1 MMKLFNQLLEDS
13 NTAFTGWDFSF
24 IEDTGRVQSELL
36 PWSYGSKARKY
47 LFGAKSLLDMGTGGG
62 EFLSKLLPL
71 PDYTV
76 ATESYL
82 PNVPVARKRLAPLGV
97 ELVQIKEDD
106 QLPFMDESFEV
117 ILNKHESYDVTEVR
131 RVLKQNA
138 IFLTQ
143 QVGGTDCAELNQL
156 LGAPINPMYQK
167 WNFQTAAEE
176 LKEQF
181 TVLESA
187 EAFPSMRFYD
197 IGAVI
202 YYLKAIPWQ
211 VPRFS
216 VDAYREALYELHL
229 IIEKKGFLDVRQ
241 HRFLLAARP
250 K

>member
-1 MMKLFNQLLEDS
+1 MKLFNHLLEDS
-13 NTAFTGWDFSF
+13 DKSFSGWDFSF

-47 LFGAKSLLDMGTGGG
+47 LFGAKSMLDMGTGGG

-71 PDYTV
+71 PDYAV

-82 PNVPVARKRLAPLGV
+82 PNVPIARKRLASIGV
-97 ELVQIKEDD
+97 EVVQIKDDD
-106 QLPFMDESFEV
+106 QLPFMDESFDI

-131 RVLKQNA
+131 RVMKHNA

-143 QVGGTDCAELNQL
+143 QVGGTDCAELNKL
-156 LGAPINPMYQK
+156 LGAPLNPTYQE
-167 WNFQTAAEE
+167 WSLRTAAEE
-176 LKEQF
+176 MEGQF
-181 TVLESA
+181 TLLETA

-197 IGAVI
+197 IGAII

-211 VPRFS
+211 VPQFTLEYYK
-216 VDAYREALYELHL
+216 DDLYQLHL
-229 IIEKKGFLDVRQ
+229 FIEKNGFLDVRQ

>member
-1 MMKLFNQLLEDS
+1 MELFNLLLEDS
-13 NTAFTGWDFSF
+13 VKAFTGWDFSYV
-24 IEDTGRVQSELL
+24 EDTGRVQYEPL
-36 PWSYGSKARKY
+36 PWSYGSKAREY
-47 LFGAKSLLDMGTGGG
+47 LFGAGSALDMGTGGG

-71 PDYTV
+71 PEYTV

-82 PNVPVARKRLAPLGV
+82 PNVPIARNRLSPLGV
-97 ELVQIKEDD
+97 DVVQIKEDD
-106 QLPFMDESFEV
+106 QLPVLDESFEV
-117 ILNKHESYDVTEVR
+117 ILNKHESYDVSEVW

-143 QVGGTDCAELNQL
+143 QVGGTDCKELNQL
-156 LGAPINPMYQK
+156 LGAPLNPDFEN
-167 WNFQTAAEE
+167 WSLQTAVEE
-176 LKEQF
+176 LEDRF
-181 TVLESA
+181 TILESA

-211 VPRFS
+211 VPEFT
-216 VDAYREALYELHL
+216 VDAYRDALFEMHL
-229 IIEKKGFLDVRQ
+229 FIEKNGYMNVRQ

>member
-1 MMKLFNQLLEDS
+1 MGLFNLLLEDS
-13 NTAFTGWDFSF
+13 VKAFTGWDFSYV
-24 IEDTGRVQSELL
+24 EDTGRVQYEPL

-47 LFGAKSLLDMGTGGG
+47 LFGAGSALDMGTGGG
-62 EFLSKLLPL
+62 EFLSKLQPL
-71 PDYTV
+71 PEYTV

-82 PNVPVARKRLAPLGV
+82 PNVPIARNRLSPLGV
-97 ELVQIKEDD
+97 DVVQIKEDD
-106 QLPFMDESFEV
+106 QLPFLDESFEV
-117 ILNKHESYDVTEVR
+117 ILNKHESYDVSEVW

-143 QVGGTDCAELNQL
+143 QVGGTDSKELNQL
-156 LGAPINPMYQK
+156 LGAPLNPDFEN
-167 WNFQTAAEE
+167 WSLQTAVEE
-176 LKEQF
+176 LEDRF
-181 TVLESA
+181 TILESA

-211 VPRFS
+211 VPQFT
-216 VDAYREALYELHL
+216 VDAYRDALFEMHL
-229 IIEKKGFLDVRQ
+229 FIEKNGYLNVRQ